1 MSSSDHSDCEIEI
14 EKPAMPESGDSVAVE
29 SPSMATSAYEFIK
42 SDLEKKEEDASSD
55 TSVSTSELPD
65 LVPIEEKKDEKS
77 ENKNSEN
84 VEDPDDEIGN
94 FSKINIFLTLKNF
107 QKFA

>member
-14 EKPAMPESGDSVAVE
+14 ETPKVSENGDSGAMPELGQPVE

-42 SDLEKKEEDASSD
+42 SDSREKEEDASSD

-65 LVPIEEKKDEKS
+65 LVPIEEKRDEK
-77 ENKNSEN
+77 EEKTEN
-84 VEDPDDEIGN
+84 VADPDDEIGMVA
-94 FSKINIFLTLKNF
+94 FSDMRT
-107 QKFA
+107 

>member
-14 EKPAMPESGDSVAVE
+14 EKPEISESGDSVAVE

-65 LVPIEEKKDEKS
+65 LVPIEEKKM
-77 ENKNSEN
+77 KNQ
-84 VEDPDDEIGN
+84 
-94 FSKINIFLTLKNF
+94 KIKILKMLRILMM
-107 QKFA
+107 K